1 MTNPTK
7 MRLIHVTVYS
17 DLPAG
22 VRKQI
27 KWEQQASEQLEGAK
41 WDQLAIHGGE
51 LKEAFELRIP
61 RLFRLILLRNLYA
74 WYVIAKLCHRYDY
87 VLLRHMP
94 FDPFVFFFAP
104 FIRNRIGIHHAKE
117 VEELLLI
124 NTGIKGRLAS
134 WLERLAGKV
143 AVRSARAIL
152 GVTPELGRYQTA
164 LRAPLKPHFVY
175 ANGIDVNS
183 VELLADHRDAEK
195 LNIAFICNTFSEW
208 HGLDRFVDAVARM
221 DDVPEGLM
229 IHLIGKLSNA
239 QRAQIDNLGAASGA
253 FKVYGYL
260 ESDDYRRLLSCCDVG
275 MGSLAMDRQS
285 LTQGTT
291 LKVREMLALGLPVYS
306 SHEDSSLPDGFPY
319 YINGRV
325 EMDGICT
332 FARSMKSHSRLQVR
346 EASAPLISKRE
357 SMQKVVDWLKT
368 LS

>member
-7 MRLIHVTVYS
+7 LRLIHVTVYG

-27 KWEQQASEQLEGAK
+27 KWEQQASEQLEGAQ

-51 LKEAFELRIP
+51 LKEAFEIQIP
-61 RLFRLILLRNLYA
+61 RLFRLIVLRNLYA
-74 WYVIAKLCHRYDY
+74 WYVIAKLSRRYDY

-124 NTGIKGRLAS
+124 NAGLKGRLAS
-134 WLERLAGKV
+134 WLERFSGKV
-143 AVRSARAIL
+143 AVSSARAIL

-164 LRAPLKPHFVY
+164 LRAPHKPYFVY
-175 ANGIDVNS
+175 ANGIDVNG
-183 VELLADHRDAEK
+183 VELLDDHRDAEK

-208 HGLDRFVDAVARM
+208 HGLDRFVDAVSRM
-221 DDVPEGLM
+221 GDVPESLT
-229 IHLIGKLSNA
+229 IHLIGKLSDA
-239 QRAQIDNLGAASGA
+239 QREQIEKLGDASRA
-253 FKVYGYL
+253 FKIYGYL
-260 ESDDYRRLLSCCDVG
+260 ESDEYRRLLSHCDIG
-275 MGSLAMDRQS
+275 IGSLAMDRQS

-306 SHEDSSLPDGFPY
+306 GHEDSSLPDDFPY
-319 YINGRV
+319 YVNDRI
-325 EMDGICT
+325 EMDRICS

-346 EASAPLISKRE
+346 EAAAPLIGKRE